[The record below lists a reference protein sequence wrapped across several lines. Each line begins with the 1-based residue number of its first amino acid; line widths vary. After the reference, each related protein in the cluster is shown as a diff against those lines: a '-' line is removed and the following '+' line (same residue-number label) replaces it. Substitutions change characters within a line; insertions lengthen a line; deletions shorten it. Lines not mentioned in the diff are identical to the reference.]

1 MTPLLGGEKECRN
14 MDFRD
19 MRACWKFRG
28 FSVELL
34 VVQLGSFL
42 LGLGCVTCVRDCPW
56 CWGHSSDEEAPS

>member
-1 MTPLLGGEKECRN
+1 

-19 MRACWKFRG
+19 MKGCWKFRG
-28 FSVELL
+28 CSRAEVELF

-42 LGLGCVTCVRDCPW
+42 LGLGRVTCVRHCPW

>member
-1 MTPLLGGEKECRN
+1 

-19 MRACWKFRG
+19 MRARWKFRG